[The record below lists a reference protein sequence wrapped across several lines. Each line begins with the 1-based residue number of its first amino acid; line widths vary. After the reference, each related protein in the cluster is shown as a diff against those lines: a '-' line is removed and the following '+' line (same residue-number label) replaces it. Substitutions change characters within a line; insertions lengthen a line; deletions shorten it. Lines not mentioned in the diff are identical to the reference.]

1 MKEKGNSG
9 LILIKTAVF
18 QNIFFQIQSG
28 FHLVSNIR
36 LTKLKFVT
44 EN

>member
-18 QNIFFQIQSG
+18 QNIVSLGTGYTATKTTFFY
-28 FHLVSNIR
+28 NC
-36 LTKLKFVT
+36 
-44 EN
+44 